1 MHSTQAQINWYS
13 GDVLAN
19 GIRSHY
25 SRTGGDKP
33 AIVLLHGATDNG
45 LCWTPIA
52 RQLEA
57 DYDVVLPDARGH
69 GLSDAPAE
77 GYTSLERAAD
87 VAEIIRGLGLGPAA
101 VGGHSMGAQTA
112 FRLAI
117 DYPDLVR
124 CAILEDPPFRP
135 AAAGE
140 SGAEVRD
147 RFRSEIAVYRTQSR
161 DEVIFS
167 GRQSHPAWAEDEL
180 PAWADAKLQVSDAF
194 LGSMRGA
201 FNEPPLA
208 ESAARLRCPVLLITA
223 DTELGAIVSPE
234 IAEELR
240 RANPEHVTVARLNGA
255 GHNVR
260 REQFGAFMA
269 TLREF
274 LARQYALAR

>member
-1 MHSTQAQINWYS
+1 MQSTQALTNS
-13 GDVLAN
+13 HTGDVVAN

-25 SRTGGDKP
+25 FRTGGDKP
-33 AIVLLHGATDNG
+33 PLVLLHGATDNG

-69 GLSDAPAE
+69 GLSDAPEE
-77 GYTSLERAAD
+77 GYTSAEQAAD
-87 VAEIIRGLGLGPAA
+87 VAGIIRGLGLGPAA

-112 FRLAI
+112 LRLAI

-135 AAAGE
+135 AGAGE
-140 SGAEVRD
+140 PGAEVRD
-147 RFRSEIAVYRTQSR
+147 RFRSEIALYRTQSR
-161 DEVIFS
+161 DEVIAS
-167 GRQSHPAWAEDEL
+167 GHQSHPAWAEDEL

-201 FNEPPLA
+201 FNEPPLGA
-208 ESAARLRCPVLLITA
+208 SAARVTCPVLLITA
-223 DTELGAIVSPE
+223 DPELGAIVTPE
-234 IAEELR
+234 TAEEVR
-240 RANPEHVTVARLNGA
+240 RANPDRVTVARLQGA

-260 REQFGAFMA
+260 REQSAAFMA
-269 TLREF
+269 TLGAF
-274 LARQYALAR
+274 LAREYALTR